1 MFQTFVADK
10 LVAAATKAWQSGRC
24 VQLTA
29 TPSAGPG
36 GLDPSAQVTITASP
50 KSKVDG
56 AAAGGTVTATL
67 TEGAASV
74 SPSATKTTCW
84 PSGFVGADA
93 LLTGSVDAIA
103 HGA

>member
-36 GLDPSAQVTITASP
+36 GLDPSADITVTASP

-74 SPSATKTTCW
+74 SPSATKTTC
-84 PSGFVGADA
+84 
-93 LLTGSVDAIA
+93 
-103 HGA
+103 